1 MHLVDENEKRAK
13 GNRFDVRTMSPNSVV
28 TQVLNT
34 TKRRLVLEKDEVEK
48 YDKMTRGDFS
58 AK

>member
-1 MHLVDENEKRAK
+1 
-13 GNRFDVRTMSPNSVV
+13 MSPNSVV

-34 TKRRLVLEKDEVEK
+34 PKRRLVLEKDEVEK